1 MKNFL
6 LLCLFTLALVSSAN
20 AFKVSAPANAE
31 GDKTVTK
38 KEAVAT
44 TDNSKKDAAPAASKT
59 DSLGA
64 AVTEMKTNADAAV
77 AAQTQ
82 KAITASEGMTAKAA
96 EVKDTSKTPSI
107 LNNMATGLPQN
118 PENSN
123 KPKEK
128 KK

>member
-6 LLCLFTLALVSSAN
+6 VLFVFALALASSAN
-20 AFKVSAPANAE
+20 AFKVSAPANTE
-31 GDKTVTK
+31 DKKGETK

-44 TDNSKKDAAPAASKT
+44 DTSKKEAAPAASKT

-64 AVTEMKTNADAAV
+64 AVTEMKANADAAV
-77 AAQTQ
+77 AAQAQ
-82 KAITASEGMTAKAA
+82 KAVSATEGMTAKAA
-96 EVKDTSKTPSI
+96 DVKDTSKTPSI